1 MNIVLWIAAGGL
13 LGWLAFTQLRFN
25 ERRHKAVS
33 VLIGMGGGFL
43 GGQILAPM
51 VGVIAA
57 LQGGFSPR
65 ALIIA
70 LLSAALCLILAS
82 KMHDRFGV

>member
-1 MNIVLWIAAGGL
+1 
-13 LGWLAFTQLRFN
+13 
-25 ERRHKAVS
+25 
-33 VLIGMGGGFL
+33 
-43 GGQILAPM
+43 M

-57 LQGGFSPR
+57 LQAGFSPR